1 MVKRFFSL
9 WLVMLLAVPAFSQ
22 AMIQHPWKGKR
33 VAYFGD
39 SITDPRN
46 SGSKKN
52 GAKKTSSADAACWKM
67 N

>member
-22 AMIQHPWKGKR
+22 ALIQHPWKGKR

-46 SGSKKN
+46 SGSKKKLQSQRYLGSN
-52 GAKKTSSADAACWKM
+52 SVSVTF
-67 N
+67 